1 MGKRK
6 HRPDISRDQRRSQ
19 FSSQS
24 SQRRG
29 ISWTWV
35 SGGAAALFVASIVF
49 TGKGGQDGAAAGALQ
64 PAEVLRAGQDV
75 SLPASLF
82 DDGNARFYRYT
93 SAIGREIRFFV
104 LKSSDGVIRA
114 AFDACDVCYRERKG
128 YHREGDVMVCNNCGR
143 SFRSV
148 DVNVITG
155 ACNPG
160 SLQRTIDNGLVSI
173 KTANLDLGASYF

>member
-1 MGKRK
+1 MGKNK
-6 HRPDISRDQRRSQ
+6 HRHDTNRDQRRSQ
-19 FSSQS
+19 FSSRPS
-24 SQRRG
+24 RRRG

-35 SGGAAALFVASIVF
+35 IGGAAALFVASVVF
-49 TGKGGQDGAAAGALQ
+49 AGKGGEGGAAARGLQ
-64 PAEVLRAGQDV
+64 AAEVLPAGQDV

-82 DDGNARFYRYT
+82 DDGSAKFYRYT

-155 ACNPG
+155 GCNPG
-160 SLQRTIDNGLVSI
+160 PLQRTIDNGRVTI
-173 KTANLDLGASYF
+173 KTASLDLGAAYF

>member
-1 MGKRK
+1 MGKHT
-6 HRPDISRDQRRSQ
+6 HRHNADRDARRSQ
-19 FSSQS
+19 FSSHGG
-24 SQRRG
+24 QRRG

-35 SGGAAALFVASIVF
+35 IGGAAALFVASIVF
-49 TGKGGQDGAAAGALQ
+49 AGRGGEGGAASRGLQ
-64 PAEVLRAGQDV
+64 AADVLPAGQDV

-93 SAIGREIRFFV
+93 SAVGREIRFFV

-128 YHREGDVMVCNNCGR
+128 YHREGDAMVCNNCGR

-155 ACNPG
+155 GCNPG
-160 SLQRTIDNGLVSI
+160 PLQRTIDNGNVTI
-173 KTANLDLGASYF
+173 KTASLDLGAAYF

>member
-1 MGKRK
+1 MGKRQ
-6 HRPDISRDQRRSQ
+6 HRHDPNRDQRRSQ
-19 FSSQS
+19 FSSPAG
-24 SQRRG
+24 QRRG

-35 SGGAAALFVASIVF
+35 ISGAAALFVALAVF
-49 TGKGGQDGAAAGALQ
+49 VGKGGQGGAAAGGLQ
-64 PAEVLRAGQDV
+64 PADVLPAGQDV

-128 YHREGDVMVCNNCGR
+128 YHREGDMMVCDNCGR

-155 ACNPG
+155 GCNPAPV
-160 SLQRTIDNGLVSI
+160 QRTIDNGRVTI
-173 KTANLDLGASYF
+173 KTASLDLGTAYF